1 MLNIIKRIFLR
12 IKILKRFS
20 FFYISNVY
28 LDKKNNKVYTMAIQN
43 KKEQIFMEVLRVQ
56 KWGNSQGIR
65 LPKKII
71 EERNK
76 DK

>member
-1 MLNIIKRIFLR
+1 MTAFLVICQIILIKNIKLMLNIIKGIFLR

-43 KKEQIFMEVLRVQ
+43 KKE
-56 KWGNSQGIR
+56 
-65 LPKKII
+65 
-71 EERNK
+71 
-76 DK
+76 

>member
-1 MLNIIKRIFLR
+1 MTAFLVICQIILIKNIKLMLNIIKRIFLR

-43 KKEQIFMEVLRVQ
+43 KKE
-56 KWGNSQGIR
+56 
-65 LPKKII
+65 
-71 EERNK
+71 
-76 DK
+76 